1 VKEHLKELVT
11 AASPRRKP
19 GLMREYL
26 QARILQA
33 LQDHGAFLAWVFH
46 GGTALRFLHGLP
58 RFSEDLDFS
67 VREAAPPVR
76 FEALAQKVRADLEA
90 EAYAVDVK
98 PAGAGPVR
106 SSFLKFP
113 GLPHELG
120 LSPHRGEVL
129 SIKIE
134 VDENPPAGAGTETT
148 LVRRHVLL
156 NLLHHDRPTL
166 LAGKLHAVL
175 ARPYAKGRDLYDLL
189 WYLADPAWPPPNLG
203 YLRNALAQ
211 TGWRG
216 PDVTESGWR
225 GVVSARI
232 RELDW
237 ARIVEDVRPFLERPE
252 EAEMLTREHLLRLAG
267 GGPPAP

>member
-1 VKEHLKELVT
+1 MKEHLKELV
-11 AASPRRKP
+11 AGVAPRWKP
-19 GLMREYL
+19 GLAREYL

-33 LQDHGAFLAWVFH
+33 LQDRGAFLTWAFH

-67 VREAAPPVR
+67 ARDAARPGR
-76 FEALAQKVRADLEA
+76 FEAVVHKVRADLEA

-98 PAGAGPVR
+98 PAGTDAVR
-106 SSFLKFP
+106 SAFLKFP

-120 LSPHRGEVL
+120 LSPHREEVL
-129 SIKIE
+129 SIKVE

-175 ARPYAKGRDLYDLL
+175 SRPYAKGRDLYDLL
-189 WYLADPAWPPPNLG
+189 WYLADPAWPPPNLV

-211 TGWRG
+211 MGWRG
-216 PDVTESGWR
+216 PDVTASAWR
-225 GVVSARI
+225 RVVSDRI
-232 RELDW
+232 RQLDW
-237 ARIVEDVRPFLERPE
+237 TRIVEDVRPFLERPE
-252 EAEMLTREHLLRLAG
+252 DAEMLTRENLLRLAG
-267 GGPPAP
+267 GGPPEP

>member
-1 VKEHLKELVT
+1 MKDHLNELV
-11 AASPRRKP
+11 AAAPLRQKP
-19 GLMREYL
+19 GLAREYL

-33 LQDHGAFLAWVFH
+33 LQDHGAFLAWTFH

-67 VREAAPPVR
+67 IRNGAPPVR
-76 FEALAQKVRADLEA
+76 FEPLARKVLGDLEA
-90 EAYAVDVK
+90 EAYAVELK
-98 PAGAGPVR
+98 AAGKDPVR
-106 SSFLKFP
+106 SAFVKFP

-148 LVRRHVLL
+148 LVRRHVML

-189 WYLADPAWPPPNLG
+189 WYLSDPGWPPPNIP
-203 YLRNALAQ
+203 YLRNALIQ
-211 TGWRG
+211 TGWKG
-216 PDVTESGWR
+216 ADVTESAWR
-225 GVVSARI
+225 GVVSIRL

-237 ARIVEDVRPFLERPE
+237 PRIVEDVRPFLERPE
-252 EAEMLTREHLLRLAG
+252 EADMLTRENLLRLAG
-267 GGPPAP
+267 GR